1 MATRLAIREKQLETW
16 TAIIQECRNSGMK
29 TKDWFAEITYQR
41 ISIVNGG
48 CGQNP
53 GPKEGV
59 PLCTLLNKNKK
70 QSMYTYK

>member
-1 MATRLAIREKQLETW
+1 M
-16 TAIIQECRNSGMK
+16 
-29 TKDWFAEITYQR
+29 TKA
-41 ISIVNGG
+41 SSVNGG

-53 GPKEGV
+53 GPKGGV